1 MNYIFKNLVNLNRN
15 INLNKIN
22 SSKKLILYLYMSEYV
37 YNFDFENIYELDIY
51 EPRDKDILKM
61 ILKKPKIIDE
71 YVYIKN
77 RLIEII
83 NKYTDKKNN

>member
-61 ILKKPKIIDE
+61 ILK
-71 YVYIKN
+71 N
-77 RLIEII
+77 LQ
-83 NKYTDKKNN
+83 